1 MSHLG
6 STPGTVLTLIIY
18 YHPKAM
24 GPDFGHDRILVRVC
38 MSTGHGEATSQTD
51 ALHLEPQLQ
60 LVRLRQIRQQRNTLA
75 GRMAVTVGL
84 SVLLRKLRLSSPTVF
99 ADSCDSEVF
108 LSCKKNGSGPAQ
120 FFLCQFSNLRTSFLA
135 VPPRESSG
143 PSPPSPAPD
152 LASELAALKARA
164 KAAPVAQAAPVASA
178 PGLAGDLAA
187 LLAKKREKESQ
198 EAREVAKTSPEP
210 LHTVKLVKQYVPI
223 EKNGS
228 VIAYKTAYFG
238 KIQVGSPEPQD
249 FTVVFD
255 TGSAHLVVPNSACQ
269 RETCLK
275 HNSFSAMERVVLSV
289 NVGYFIFDGFS
300 RNTEILDLS

>member
-1 MSHLG
+1 ML
-6 STPGTVLTLIIY
+6 
-18 YHPKAM
+18 K
-24 GPDFGHDRILVRVC
+24 PD
-38 MSTGHGEATSQTD
+38 
-51 ALHLEPQLQ
+51 
-60 LVRLRQIRQQRNTLA
+60 
-75 GRMAVTVGL
+75 
-84 SVLLRKLRLSSPTVF
+84 K
-99 ADSCDSEVF
+99 
-108 LSCKKNGSGPAQ
+108 
-120 FFLCQFSNLRTSFLA
+120 LRTSFLA
-135 VPPRESSG
+135 VPPDRKET
-143 PSPPSPAPD
+143 SPGPAPD
-152 LASELAALKARA
+152 LASELAALKAQQA
-164 KAAPVAQAAPVASA
+164 KGAAPAPTA

-198 EAREVAKTSPEP
+198 AAREVAAAP

-275 HNSFSAMERVVLSV
+275 HNSFLVDRVEIVLSFGLASILL
-289 NVGYFIFDGFS
+289 NKNYFCLPKNPWGSLGLPRIQ
-300 RNTEILDLS
+300 

>member
-1 MSHLG
+1 M
-6 STPGTVLTLIIY
+6 TGT
-18 YHPKAM
+18 
-24 GPDFGHDRILVRVC
+24 
-38 MSTGHGEATSQTD
+38 SGEFC
-51 ALHLEPQLQ
+51 
-60 LVRLRQIRQQRNTLA
+60 R
-75 GRMAVTVGL
+75 
-84 SVLLRKLRLSSPTVF
+84 
-99 ADSCDSEVF
+99 
-108 LSCKKNGSGPAQ
+108 AQ
-120 FFLCQFSNLRTSFLA
+120 SLRTSFLQGA
-135 VPPRESSG
+135 VPADRRETV
-143 PSPPSPAPD
+143 PPAPD
-152 LASELAALKARA
+152 LAAELAALKAQQA
-164 KAAPVAQAAPVASA
+164 KAAPAPA

-198 EAREVAKTSPEP
+198 EAREVATIPSEP

-275 HNSFSAMERVVLSV
+275 HNRCLVCFGHAWV
-289 NVGYFIFDGFS
+289 NFC
-300 RNTEILDLS
+300 